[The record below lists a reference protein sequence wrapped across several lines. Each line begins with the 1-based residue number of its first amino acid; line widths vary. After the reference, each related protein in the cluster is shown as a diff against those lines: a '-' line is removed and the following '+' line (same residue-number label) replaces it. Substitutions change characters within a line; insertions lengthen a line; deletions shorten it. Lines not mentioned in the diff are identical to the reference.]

1 MAIYL
6 ERRDVAISIPVNYKL
21 TAMIKEIESGE
32 RKITPNNFDEMKYT
46 SRD

>member
-1 MAIYL
+1 MVIYL
-6 ERRDVAISIPVNYKL
+6 ERRDLTIFTPVNDIL

-32 RKITPNNFDEMKYT
+32 RKITPNSFDEIKYA